1 MIVPQ
6 QHHARPP
13 LTTTR
18 QMLQMCPMCCK
29 CALCVANV
37 PVANVPYC
45 CKYAL
50 LLQMC
55 QLPTIPK
62 VFKILENILNFAEK
76 LPEMLFGRVSNVPT
90 KFFVFLQ
97 FGVGARVYFVLFR
110 GFIHVAMSHF
120 SDIWRHFSDM
130 RYLCAFVLAGYL
142 P

>member
-29 CALCVANV
+29 CAVVLQMC
-37 PVANVPYC
+37 PSVANVPYC

-62 VFKILENILNFAEK
+62 FFKILENILNFAEK
-76 LPEMLFGRVSNVPT
+76 LPEMLSGRVSNGPT

-110 GFIHVAMSHF
+110 GFIHVAYVP
-120 SDIWRHFSDM
+120 I
-130 RYLCAFVLAGYL
+130 
-142 P
+142 

>member
-1 MIVPQ
+1 
-6 QHHARPP
+6 
-13 LTTTR
+13 
-18 QMLQMCPMCCK
+18 MCPS
-29 CALCVANV
+29 VANV

-62 VFKILENILNFAEK
+62 VFKILENILNFAEN
-76 LPEMLFGRVSNVPT
+76 LPEMLSGRVSNVPT

-110 GFIHVAMSHF
+110 GFIHVAYVPF
-120 SDIWRHFSDM
+120 
-130 RYLCAFVLAGYL
+130 
-142 P
+142 